1 MKKIFISM
9 MIAASLALLAGCGDD
24 DNPANPGGGDDN
36 NFDGGTITATLD
48 GTAVD
53 FSENAAGVDEDP
65 GWYTFAGGNQ
75 GAGETIIVT
84 LPAATGTYGLGDPGD
99 PSIQLVYNSMAWF
112 AVSGTLTVS
121 SVSDDDIAGTFAGT
135 FEDIM
140 SNTLVLTAGSFDV
153 PIVRAP

>member
-1 MKKIFISM
+1 MKRVM
-9 MIAASLALLAGCGDD
+9 MALMILASLALMAGCGDD

-48 GTAVD
+48 GNAVD
-53 FSENAAGVDEDP
+53 FSENSAGVDEDP

-84 LPAATGTYGLGDPGD
+84 LPAATGTYDLGDIGD

-112 AVSGTLTVS
+112 AVSGSLTVS
-121 SVSDDDIAGTFAGT
+121 SVSDDNIAGTFSGT

-140 SNTLVLTAGSFDV
+140 SNTMSLTGGSFDV
-153 PIVRAP
+153 PIVHAP